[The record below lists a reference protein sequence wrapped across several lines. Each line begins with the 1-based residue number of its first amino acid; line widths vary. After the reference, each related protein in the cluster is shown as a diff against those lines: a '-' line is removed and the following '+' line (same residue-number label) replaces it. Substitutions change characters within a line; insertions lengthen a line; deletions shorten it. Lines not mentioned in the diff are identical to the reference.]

1 MYVLI
6 RPGRFSCNYADYF
19 CFSLSA
25 SFLFSQMLRPDSV
38 SVVICSSP
46 TLLGHSRVFC
56 QTHSSYSK
64 AFLLT
69 HKCSSL
75 DMLLF
80 SNSVSPCYQK
90 SHYSL
95 QSHGRAREKRL
106 WRVFLCVRVWLCYE
120 GACHIHTHTH
130 GGWGERK
137 HILVSCQGWG
147 NNQESRNPEQKRRLG
162 NWQQRSLVQKLI
174 ELGLFSAHVRGWGR
188 KTASA
193 WGLCD
198 HIMS

>member
-1 MYVLI
+1 
-6 RPGRFSCNYADYF
+6 
-19 CFSLSA
+19 
-25 SFLFSQMLRPDSV
+25 MLRPDSV

-120 GACHIHTHTH
+120 GAWHIHTHTRGM
-130 GGWGERK
+130 GGAQAYTCVLSGLGEQSRIK
-137 HILVSCQGWG
+137 EPWAKEETGKLTTKILSAKTNWAGFVLCTCERLRQEDCISLRSVWPHHELRTNLGYIVSFHPKIQ
-147 NNQESRNPEQKRRLG
+147 NKKYN
-162 NWQQRSLVQKLI
+162 
-174 ELGLFSAHVRGWGR
+174 
-188 KTASA
+188 
-193 WGLCD
+193 
-198 HIMS
+198 